1 MSTLSLLNV
10 IGFSNGLET
19 PPLWDL
25 NNFLNYGSFSYPNF
39 ASSAR
44 KRIKNSVKIPPTEE
58 AWIFERSGLGHSL
71 IIVWILKP
79 GCLSSVDFRVILNI
93 LEVGLL

>member
-1 MSTLSLLNV
+1 MVPFHIQILL
-10 IGFSNGLET
+10 
-19 PPLWDL
+19 PLHE
-25 NNFLNYGSFSYPNF
+25 
-39 ASSAR
+39 R
-44 KRIKNSVKIPPTEE
+44 EKKNSVKISPTEE

-71 IIVWILKP
+71 IIVWILKT